1 MIAVEGAHKWFGGLH
16 AVRGVSFEV
25 LRGQVA
31 GLLGHN
37 GAGKSTTIRMLA
49 GYLSPDLGRVV
60 LAGHDASQARMQAA
74 ASLGYLPESTP
85 LYPEMPVSQFL
96 AFRAGLFSIPRA
108 RRLSSVER
116 VLERCWLRDV
126 RSRRIGELSKGYKQR
141 VGLAAAL
148 LHEPAV
154 LLLDEPTSGL
164 DPSQVR
170 ETRNLVRELGQ
181 DRTMLI
187 SSHVLAEIETICDR
201 AIIIAGGRVRA
212 DGAIASL
219 RREHGARRYRV
230 EARPVTPDELERAWG
245 AIAGVSSVSRQP
257 DPAPGWGAWDIEL
270 GSGPA
275 PGSAAGVA
283 PHADDPREA
292 IAQAAARCGALV
304 RELRS
309 VEASLEQV
317 FVRVT
322 ERALADQ
329 AHPGG
334 TA

>member
-1 MIAVEGAHKWFGGLH
+1 VIAVEGVHKWYGGLH
-16 AVRGVSFEV
+16 AVRGVSFE
-25 LRGQVA
+25 LARGQVA

-49 GYLSPDLGRVV
+49 GYLMPDLGRVV
-60 LAGHDASQARMQAA
+60 VEGHDASQARLLAA

-96 AFRAGLFSIPRA
+96 AFRAGLCSVPA
-108 RRLSSVER
+108 SRRQQAIDR
-116 VLERCWLRDV
+116 VLERCWLREV

-148 LHEPAV
+148 LHEPKV

-170 ETRNLVRELGQ
+170 ETRHLVRELAQ

-187 SSHVLAEIETICDR
+187 SSHVLAEVEAICDR
-201 AIIIAGGRVRA
+201 AIIIAGGQVWA
-212 DGAIASL
+212 DGAIAAL

-230 EARPVTPDELERAWG
+230 EARLVTPDELERVWRAVP
-245 AIAGVSSVSRQP
+245 GVASVVREG
-257 DPAPGWGAWDIEL
+257 DPAPGWGAWAIGMRDDA
-270 GSGPA
+270 PA
-275 PGSAAGVA
+275 T
-283 PHADDPREA
+283 DPREA
-292 IAQAAARCGALV
+292 IAHGAARCGALV

-309 VEASLEQV
+309 VDASLEQV
-317 FVRVT
+317 FIRVS
-322 ERALADQ
+322 ERAALAKRGQDG
-329 AHPGG
+329 AEGDSR
-334 TA
+334 